1 MLSKLFKYLTAK
13 NTSSVLLFVF
23 TFAVINTSFCQ
34 QMQTYELDYKATYL
48 MSFRRD
54 STNVRKE
61 NEKVYLSFNDTVSVF
76 RSETKYKQDST
87 RYQYLF
93 GKIKPT
99 GGRISVLG
107 QSKEDNLIVK
117 DGDRIT
123 TFENLSIVSSND
135 VNYYFEE
142 NKSDFDWKINT
153 DTATIQGYLCQ
164 NARVT
169 YGNREWSAWFTLEIP
184 VSDGPYRFSGLPGL
198 ILKINDNTDSW
209 SFELEEL
216 VKIPHQVIINFDKSI
231 EYTKIQKED
240 FYVEKKYLLDNIV
253 HLKTGASIEGGH
265 SARIENLVKRIEEVR
280 QKDNNWIEL
289 YP

>member
-1 MLSKLFKYLTAK
+1 MLSELFKYLTAK
-13 NTSSVLLFVF
+13 NTSTILLFVF
-23 TFAVINTSFCQ
+23 LFAVFNTSFSQ
-34 QMQTYELDYKATYL
+34 ERETYELDYKATYL

-54 STNVRKE
+54 STNVSKE
-61 NEKVYLSFNDTVSVF
+61 NEKVFLSFNDTISVF

-93 GKIKPT
+93 GEIKPT

-117 DGDRIT
+117 DGNRIT
-123 TFENLSIVSSND
+123 TFENLSIVSKND
-135 VNYYFEE
+135 INYYYEE
-142 NKSDFDWKINT
+142 NKSDFDWEINA
-153 DTATIQGYLCQ
+153 DTATIKGYLCQ

-184 VSDGPYRFSGLPGL
+184 VSDGPHRFSGLPGL
-198 ILKINDNTDSW
+198 ILKINDSTDSW

-216 VKIPHQVIINFDKSI
+216 IKIPQNVIVNFDKSI
-231 EYTKIQKED
+231 EYMKIQKED
-240 FYVEKKYLLDNIV
+240 FFVEKKYLLDNIV
-253 HLKTGASIEGGH
+253 HLKTGASIDGEH
-265 SARIENLVKRIEEVR
+265 TVRIENLVRRIEEVR

-289 YP
+289 Y